1 MRRILILLI
10 STAACLGA
18 RGQHPAPEEYIYPIR
33 DVEGLYS
40 ANFGEM
46 RPGHFHAGIDI
57 KTDGAEGKPL
67 VAVADGYVSR
77 VSLGAYGYG
86 RAVYLTLHN
95 GTTAVYGHLQRFR
108 KDIEERVREERH
120 ARRSNSVN
128 LWFGPDTWPVKQG
141 DVVGYSG
148 NSGSSMGPHLHYE
161 LRDTR
166 TQRLYNVVSAGIIRP
181 HDDLPP
187 RIMRIHYI
195 EVDTVQGVPV
205 HSRPESYAVVRSAG
219 GNYRLTREEP
229 VGAGRKGYFVVEA
242 SDRRNGVGNTFGL
255 WRLALS
261 ADGKP
266 LFEYR
271 MDGFRFELMGLIDV
285 DTMNAVRAA
294 LDEIPGRGRDILM
307 YGEPWSAGATAP
319 LPSDT
324 VLADK
329 SGLSKLD
336 SRIGH
341 FCDTTRDTIK
351 GHVFFSDRPGYV
363 NGGMHENVAAAREA
377 VNAWRRGKHSEGV
390 AGQVIQYV
398 SAHDDLTLWDKL
410 CASFAA
416 GSLGST
422 VAEGVNENT
431 VDVPKVMYDA
441 DFSAEGLAGV
451 GPQIAAALTD
461 VMDANK
467 LAVGITLTSAG
478 IPFMLSGEEFAR
490 TKFGSSDS
498 YDSAKELNWLDW
510 NRAWQKRDLIEYYAK
525 LIALRKSD
533 PQWFDGNRNIVDTEG
548 DELVFRVGD
557 YLMAANPGRHV
568 GVIDVAVT
576 GLEPIGGIRRYW
588 CGLGSSVSPVEGNV
602 SAGDG
607 DYLIVPPHTFA
618 IWRLQ

>member
-10 STAACLGA
+10 STAACVGA
-18 RGQHPAPEEYIYPIR
+18 RGQHPAPEEYIYPIC

-141 DVVGYSG
+141 DVIGYSG

-181 HDDLPP
+181 HDDLPL

-195 EVDTVQGVPV
+195 EVDTVQGIPV

-271 MDGFRFELMGLIDV
+271 MDGFEQANSRCCDAVSYYPLQLTSRNEVIRAAQLAQSPACFYPVMEERGIIRTEAGQTRRIRIEAWDDCGNRSQLEFDILGRTESFRAKADSAATVLTPGRTGIVRLGREVTARIPAGALYEPVFCRAERCPAPASDSTLLVLTSGYRILPVTTPLHRAMTV
-285 DTMNAVRAA
+285 SVRAFVPEN
-294 LDEIPGRGRDILM
+294 LHPH
-307 YGEPWSAGATAP
+307 
-319 LPSDT
+319 T
-324 VLADK
+324 VLAARNAK
-329 SGLSKLD
+329 GGLTC
-336 SRIGH
+336 IGGKYA
-341 FCDTTRDTIK
+341 DGAVTATTRTTGELFVVADTIPPRI
-351 GHVFFSDRPGYV
+351 RPLFTDG
-363 NGGMHENVAAAREA
+363 A
-377 VNAWRRGKHSEGV
+377 
-390 AGQVIQYV
+390 
-398 SAHDDLTLWDKL
+398 DLT
-410 CASFAA
+410 
-416 GSLGST
+416 
-422 VAEGVNENT
+422 
-431 VDVPKVMYDA
+431 
-441 DFSAEGLAGV
+441 
-451 GPQIAAALTD
+451 
-461 VMDANK
+461 
-467 LAVGITLTSAG
+467 
-478 IPFMLSGEEFAR
+478 
-490 TKFGSSDS
+490 
-498 YDSAKELNWLDW
+498 
-510 NRAWQKRDLIEYYAK
+510 RAPAMR
-525 LIALRKSD
+525 
-533 PQWFDGNRNIVDTEG
+533 
-548 DELVFRVGD
+548 FRVGD
-557 YLMAANPGRHV
+557 NFSGIASCTLF
-568 GVIDVAVT
+568 IDGKWLPCDRLPMQGT
-576 GLEPIGGIRRYW
+576 LIHLFEEPPARKSHSVRLTLTDACGNTACWEGTIRR
-588 CGLGSSVSPVEGNV
+588 
-602 SAGDG
+602 
-607 DYLIVPPHTFA
+607 
-618 IWRLQ
+618 

>member
-1 MRRILILLI
+1 MRRILTLLI
-10 STAACLGA
+10 LAAACLGA

-271 MDGFRFELMGLIDV
+271 MDGFEQANSRCCDAVSYYPLQLTSRNEVIRAAQLAQSPACFYPVMEERGIIRTEAGQTRRIRIEAWDDCGNRSQLEFDILGRTESFRAKADSAATVLTPVTTPLHRAMTV
-285 DTMNAVRAA
+285 SVRAFVPEN
-294 LDEIPGRGRDILM
+294 LHPH
-307 YGEPWSAGATAP
+307 
-319 LPSDT
+319 T
-324 VLADK
+324 VLAARNAK
-329 SGLSKLD
+329 GRLTC
-336 SRIGH
+336 IGGKYA
-341 FCDTTRDTIK
+341 DGAVTATTRTTGELFVVADTIPPRI
-351 GHVFFSDRPGYV
+351 RPLFTDG
-363 NGGMHENVAAAREA
+363 A
-377 VNAWRRGKHSEGV
+377 
-390 AGQVIQYV
+390 
-398 SAHDDLTLWDKL
+398 DLT
-410 CASFAA
+410 
-416 GSLGST
+416 
-422 VAEGVNENT
+422 
-431 VDVPKVMYDA
+431 
-441 DFSAEGLAGV
+441 
-451 GPQIAAALTD
+451 
-461 VMDANK
+461 
-467 LAVGITLTSAG
+467 
-478 IPFMLSGEEFAR
+478 
-490 TKFGSSDS
+490 
-498 YDSAKELNWLDW
+498 
-510 NRAWQKRDLIEYYAK
+510 RAPAMR
-525 LIALRKSD
+525 
-533 PQWFDGNRNIVDTEG
+533 
-548 DELVFRVGD
+548 FRVGD
-557 YLMAANPGRHV
+557 NFSGIASCTLF
-568 GVIDVAVT
+568 IDGKWLPCDRLPMQGT
-576 GLEPIGGIRRYW
+576 LIHLFEEPPARKSHSVRLTLTDACGNTACWEGTIRR
-588 CGLGSSVSPVEGNV
+588 
-602 SAGDG
+602 
-607 DYLIVPPHTFA
+607 
-618 IWRLQ
+618 

>member
-108 KDIEERVREERH
+108 GDIEKHVRDERFP
-120 ARRSNSVN
+120 RRSNSVN

-271 MDGFRFELMGLIDV
+271 MDGFEQANSRCCD
-285 DTMNAVRAA
+285 AVSYYPLQLTSRNEVIRAA
-294 LDEIPGRGRDILM
+294 QLAQSPACFYPVMEERGIIRTEAGQTRRIRIAAIAHS
-307 YGEPWSAGATAP
+307 WNSTSSAGRRVSVPKPTAPPRCSPPGGRASSASGAKSRHASPPERSTNRFSAALNAAPPRRPIRRSSSSRPATA
-319 LPSDT
+319 S
-324 VLADK
+324 
-329 SGLSKLD
+329 
-336 SRIGH
+336 SR
-341 FCDTTRDTIK
+341 
-351 GHVFFSDRPGYV
+351 SP
-363 NGGMHENVAAAREA
+363 
-377 VNAWRRGKHSEGV
+377 RRCT
-390 AGQVIQYV
+390 GQ
-398 SAHDDLTLWDKL
+398 
-410 CASFAA
+410 
-416 GSLGST
+416 
-422 VAEGVNENT
+422 
-431 VDVPKVMYDA
+431 
-441 DFSAEGLAGV
+441 
-451 GPQIAAALTD
+451 
-461 VMDANK
+461 
-467 LAVGITLTSAG
+467 
-478 IPFMLSGEEFAR
+478 
-490 TKFGSSDS
+490 
-498 YDSAKELNWLDW
+498 
-510 NRAWQKRDLIEYYAK
+510 
-525 LIALRKSD
+525 
-533 PQWFDGNRNIVDTEG
+533 
-548 DELVFRVGD
+548 
-557 YLMAANPGRHV
+557 
-568 GVIDVAVT
+568 
-576 GLEPIGGIRRYW
+576 
-588 CGLGSSVSPVEGNV
+588 
-602 SAGDG
+602 
-607 DYLIVPPHTFA
+607 
-618 IWRLQ
+618 

>member
-1 MRRILILLI
+1 MATERKMFRRFIVE
-10 STAACLGA
+10 SVTFWA
-18 RGQHPAPEEYIYPIR
+18 REY
-33 DVEGLYS
+33 
-40 ANFGEM
+40 
-46 RPGHFHAGIDI
+46 H
-57 KTDGAEGKPL
+57 
-67 VAVADGYVSR
+67 
-77 VSLGAYGYG
+77 
-86 RAVYLTLHN
+86 
-95 GTTAVYGHLQRFR
+95 
-108 KDIEERVREERH
+108 
-120 ARRSNSVN
+120 
-128 LWFGPDTWPVKQG
+128 
-141 DVVGYSG
+141 
-148 NSGSSMGPHLHYE
+148 
-161 LRDTR
+161 
-166 TQRLYNVVSAGIIRP
+166 
-181 HDDLPP
+181 
-187 RIMRIHYI
+187 
-195 EVDTVQGVPV
+195 
-205 HSRPESYAVVRSAG
+205 
-219 GNYRLTREEP
+219 
-229 VGAGRKGYFVVEA
+229 
-242 SDRRNGVGNTFGL
+242 
-255 WRLALS
+255 
-261 ADGKP
+261 
-266 LFEYR
+266 
-271 MDGFRFELMGLIDV
+271 MDGFRFDLMGLIDV

-363 NGGMHENVAAAREA
+363 NGGMHENVAAVREA
-377 VNAWRRGKHSEGV
+377 VDAWRRGKHSEGV

>member
-10 STAACLGA
+10 STAACVGA
-18 RGQHPAPEEYIYPIR
+18 RGQHPAPEEYIYPIC

-46 RPGHFHAGIDI
+46 RPAHFHAGIDI

-141 DVVGYSG
+141 DVIGYSG

-181 HDDLPP
+181 HDDLPL

-195 EVDTVQGVPV
+195 EVDTVQGIPV

-271 MDGFRFELMGLIDV
+271 MDGFEQANSRCCDAVSYYPLQLTSRNEVIRAAQLAQSPACFYPVMEERGIIRTEAGQTRRIRIEAWDDCGNRSQLEFDILGRTESFRAKADSAATVLTPGRTGIVRLGREVTARIPAGALYEPVFCRAERCPAPASDSTLLVLTSGYRILPVTTPLHRAMTV
-285 DTMNAVRAA
+285 SVRAFVPEN
-294 LDEIPGRGRDILM
+294 LHPH
-307 YGEPWSAGATAP
+307 
-319 LPSDT
+319 T
-324 VLADK
+324 VLAARNAK
-329 SGLSKLD
+329 GRLTC
-336 SRIGH
+336 IGGKYA
-341 FCDTTRDTIK
+341 DGAVTATTRTTGELFVVADTIPPRI
-351 GHVFFSDRPGYV
+351 RPLFTDG
-363 NGGMHENVAAAREA
+363 A
-377 VNAWRRGKHSEGV
+377 
-390 AGQVIQYV
+390 
-398 SAHDDLTLWDKL
+398 DLT
-410 CASFAA
+410 
-416 GSLGST
+416 
-422 VAEGVNENT
+422 
-431 VDVPKVMYDA
+431 
-441 DFSAEGLAGV
+441 
-451 GPQIAAALTD
+451 
-461 VMDANK
+461 
-467 LAVGITLTSAG
+467 
-478 IPFMLSGEEFAR
+478 
-490 TKFGSSDS
+490 
-498 YDSAKELNWLDW
+498 
-510 NRAWQKRDLIEYYAK
+510 RAPAMR
-525 LIALRKSD
+525 
-533 PQWFDGNRNIVDTEG
+533 
-548 DELVFRVGD
+548 FRVGD
-557 YLMAANPGRHV
+557 NFSGIASCTLF
-568 GVIDVAVT
+568 IDGKWLPCDRLPMQGT
-576 GLEPIGGIRRYW
+576 LIHLFEEPPARKSHSVRLTLTDACGNTACWEGTIRR
-588 CGLGSSVSPVEGNV
+588 
-602 SAGDG
+602 
-607 DYLIVPPHTFA
+607 
-618 IWRLQ
+618 

>member
-271 MDGFRFELMGLIDV
+271 MDGFEQANSRCCDAVSYYPLQLTSRNEVIRTAQLAESPRLFLPRHGGTRNRPHRSGTDPPHPHRGMGRL
-285 DTMNAVRAA
+285 RQ
-294 LDEIPGRGRDILM
+294 
-307 YGEPWSAGATAP
+307 P
-319 LPSDT
+319 L
-324 VLADK
+324 
-329 SGLSKLD
+329 
-336 SRIGH
+336 
-341 FCDTTRDTIK
+341 
-351 GHVFFSDRPGYV
+351 
-363 NGGMHENVAAAREA
+363 
-377 VNAWRRGKHSEGV
+377 
-390 AGQVIQYV
+390 
-398 SAHDDLTLWDKL
+398 
-410 CASFAA
+410 AA
-416 GSLGST
+416 GIRHPRP
-422 VAEGVNENT
+422 
-431 VDVPKVMYDA
+431 D
-441 DFSAEGLAGV
+441 
-451 GPQIAAALTD
+451 
-461 VMDANK
+461 
-467 LAVGITLTSAG
+467 
-478 IPFMLSGEEFAR
+478 GEFPCR
-490 TKFGSSDS
+490 S
-498 YDSAKELNWLDW
+498 
-510 NRAWQKRDLIEYYAK
+510 R
-525 LIALRKSD
+525 
-533 PQWFDGNRNIVDTEG
+533 
-548 DELVFRVGD
+548 
-557 YLMAANPGRHV
+557 
-568 GVIDVAVT
+568 
-576 GLEPIGGIRRYW
+576 
-588 CGLGSSVSPVEGNV
+588 
-602 SAGDG
+602 
-607 DYLIVPPHTFA
+607 
-618 IWRLQ
+618 

>member
-46 RPGHFHAGIDI
+46 RPAHFHAGIDI

-271 MDGFRFELMGLIDV
+271 MDGFEQANSRCCD
-285 DTMNAVRAA
+285 AVSYYPLQLTSRNEVIRTAQLA
-294 LDEIPGRGRDILM
+294 ESPACFYPVMVERGIVRTEAGQTRRIRIEAWDDCGNRSQLEFDIL
-307 YGEPWSAGATAP
+307 GRTESFRAEADSAVTA
-319 LPSDT
+319 
-324 VLADK
+324 
-329 SGLSKLD
+329 
-336 SRIGH
+336 
-341 FCDTTRDTIK
+341 TTRTTGELFVVADTIPPRI
-351 GHVFFSDRPGYV
+351 RPLFT
-363 NGGMHENVAAAREA
+363 
-377 VNAWRRGKHSEGV
+377 EG
-390 AGQVIQYV
+390 A
-398 SAHDDLTLWDKL
+398 DLTR
-410 CASFAA
+410 AS
-416 GSLGST
+416 G
-422 VAEGVNENT
+422 
-431 VDVPKVMYDA
+431 M
-441 DFSAEGLAGV
+441 
-451 GPQIAAALTD
+451 
-461 VMDANK
+461 
-467 LAVGITLTSAG
+467 
-478 IPFMLSGEEFAR
+478 R
-490 TKFGSSDS
+490 
-498 YDSAKELNWLDW
+498 
-510 NRAWQKRDLIEYYAK
+510 
-525 LIALRKSD
+525 
-533 PQWFDGNRNIVDTEG
+533 
-548 DELVFRVGD
+548 FRVGD
-557 YLMAANPGRHV
+557 NFSGIASCTLL
-568 GVIDVAVT
+568 IDGKWVPCDRLPMQGT
-576 GLEPIGGIRRYW
+576 LIHLFEEPPARKSHSVRLTLTDACGNTACWEGTIRR
-588 CGLGSSVSPVEGNV
+588 
-602 SAGDG
+602 
-607 DYLIVPPHTFA
+607 
-618 IWRLQ
+618 

>member
-271 MDGFRFELMGLIDV
+271 MDGFEQANSRCCDAVSYYPLQLTSRNEVIRTAQLAESPDCFYPVMEERGIVRTEAGQTRRIRIEAWDDCGNRSALEFTVRGRSESFRAEADTAAVALYPDRTSLVQVGREARTSIPEGALYEPIFVKPERRETPQADSGVVVLSPAYRFLSP
-285 DTMNAVRAA
+285 DTPLRHPAAVTVRTRVPRRLQFRTALAVRNRK
-294 LDEIPGRGRDILM
+294 GRLAWVGGS
-307 YGEPWSAGATAP
+307 YANGAVTASTYATGDLVAVADTLAPAVRP
-319 LPSDT
+319 LFAEG
-324 VLADK
+324 AD
-329 SGLSKLD
+329 LSKSESLRFRAAD
-336 SRIGH
+336 NFSGIASWTLRIDGEWVPCDRFPVKGTLVH
-341 FCDTTRDTIK
+341 FFDAPPQRRRHDVQLSVRDGCGNTAHFK
-351 GHVFFSDRPGYV
+351 G
-363 NGGMHENVAAAREA
+363 
-377 VNAWRRGKHSEGV
+377 
-390 AGQVIQYV
+390 
-398 SAHDDLTLWDKL
+398 
-410 CASFAA
+410 
-416 GSLGST
+416 
-422 VAEGVNENT
+422 
-431 VDVPKVMYDA
+431 
-441 DFSAEGLAGV
+441 
-451 GPQIAAALTD
+451 
-461 VMDANK
+461 
-467 LAVGITLTSAG
+467 
-478 IPFMLSGEEFAR
+478 
-490 TKFGSSDS
+490 
-498 YDSAKELNWLDW
+498 
-510 NRAWQKRDLIEYYAK
+510 
-525 LIALRKSD
+525 
-533 PQWFDGNRNIVDTEG
+533 
-548 DELVFRVGD
+548 
-557 YLMAANPGRHV
+557 
-568 GVIDVAVT
+568 
-576 GLEPIGGIRRYW
+576 
-588 CGLGSSVSPVEGNV
+588 
-602 SAGDG
+602 
-607 DYLIVPPHTFA
+607 TFY
-618 IWRLQ
+618 R

>member
-120 ARRSNSVN
+120 AR
-128 LWFGPDTWPVKQG
+128 
-141 DVVGYSG
+141 
-148 NSGSSMGPHLHYE
+148 
-161 LRDTR
+161 

-271 MDGFRFELMGLIDV
+271 MDGFEQANSRCCDAVSYYPLQLTSRNEVIRAAQLAQSPACFYPVMEERGIIRTEAGQTRRIRIEAWDDCGNRSQLEFDILGRTESFRAKADSAATVLTPGRTGIVRLGREVTARIPAGALYEPVFCRAERCPAPASDSTLLVLTSGYRILPVTTPLHRAMTV
-285 DTMNAVRAA
+285 SVRAFVPEN
-294 LDEIPGRGRDILM
+294 LHPH
-307 YGEPWSAGATAP
+307 
-319 LPSDT
+319 T
-324 VLADK
+324 VLAARNAK
-329 SGLSKLD
+329 GRLTC
-336 SRIGH
+336 IGGKYA
-341 FCDTTRDTIK
+341 DGAVTATTRTTGELFVVADTIPPRI
-351 GHVFFSDRPGYV
+351 RPLFTDG
-363 NGGMHENVAAAREA
+363 A
-377 VNAWRRGKHSEGV
+377 
-390 AGQVIQYV
+390 
-398 SAHDDLTLWDKL
+398 DLT
-410 CASFAA
+410 
-416 GSLGST
+416 
-422 VAEGVNENT
+422 
-431 VDVPKVMYDA
+431 
-441 DFSAEGLAGV
+441 
-451 GPQIAAALTD
+451 
-461 VMDANK
+461 
-467 LAVGITLTSAG
+467 
-478 IPFMLSGEEFAR
+478 
-490 TKFGSSDS
+490 
-498 YDSAKELNWLDW
+498 
-510 NRAWQKRDLIEYYAK
+510 RAPAMR
-525 LIALRKSD
+525 
-533 PQWFDGNRNIVDTEG
+533 
-548 DELVFRVGD
+548 FRVGD
-557 YLMAANPGRHV
+557 NFSGIASCTLF
-568 GVIDVAVT
+568 IDGKWLPCDRLPMQGT
-576 GLEPIGGIRRYW
+576 LIHLFEEPPARKSHSVRLTLTDACGNTACWEGTIRR
-588 CGLGSSVSPVEGNV
+588 
-602 SAGDG
+602 
-607 DYLIVPPHTFA
+607 
-618 IWRLQ
+618 

>member
-205 HSRPESYAVVRSAG
+205 HSRPESYAVVRSA
-219 GNYRLTREEP
+219 
-229 VGAGRKGYFVVEA
+229 
-242 SDRRNGVGNTFGL
+242 
-255 WRLALS
+255 
-261 ADGKP
+261 DGKP

-271 MDGFRFELMGLIDV
+271 MDGFEQANSRCCDAVSYYPLQLTSRNEVIRTAQLAESPDCFYPVMEERGIVRTEAGQTRRIRIEAWDDCGNRSQLEFDILGRTESFRAEADSAATVLTPGRTGIVRLGREVTARIPAGALYEPVFCRAERCPAPASDSTLLVLTSGYRILPVTTPLHRAMTV
-285 DTMNAVRAA
+285 SVRAFVPEN
-294 LDEIPGRGRDILM
+294 LQPH
-307 YGEPWSAGATAP
+307 
-319 LPSDT
+319 T
-324 VLADK
+324 VLAARNVK
-329 SGLSKLD
+329 GRLTC
-336 SRIGH
+336 IGGKYA
-341 FCDTTRDTIK
+341 DGAVTATTRTTGELFVVADTIPPRI
-351 GHVFFSDRPGYV
+351 RPLFT
-363 NGGMHENVAAAREA
+363 
-377 VNAWRRGKHSEGV
+377 EG
-390 AGQVIQYV
+390 A
-398 SAHDDLTLWDKL
+398 DLTR
-410 CASFAA
+410 AS
-416 GSLGST
+416 G
-422 VAEGVNENT
+422 
-431 VDVPKVMYDA
+431 M
-441 DFSAEGLAGV
+441 
-451 GPQIAAALTD
+451 
-461 VMDANK
+461 
-467 LAVGITLTSAG
+467 
-478 IPFMLSGEEFAR
+478 R
-490 TKFGSSDS
+490 
-498 YDSAKELNWLDW
+498 
-510 NRAWQKRDLIEYYAK
+510 
-525 LIALRKSD
+525 
-533 PQWFDGNRNIVDTEG
+533 
-548 DELVFRVGD
+548 FRVGD
-557 YLMAANPGRHV
+557 NFSGIASCTLF
-568 GVIDVAVT
+568 IDGKWVPCDRLPMQDT
-576 GLEPIGGIRRYW
+576 LIHLFEEPPARKSHSVRLTLTDACGNTACWEGTIRR
-588 CGLGSSVSPVEGNV
+588 
-602 SAGDG
+602 
-607 DYLIVPPHTFA
+607 
-618 IWRLQ
+618 